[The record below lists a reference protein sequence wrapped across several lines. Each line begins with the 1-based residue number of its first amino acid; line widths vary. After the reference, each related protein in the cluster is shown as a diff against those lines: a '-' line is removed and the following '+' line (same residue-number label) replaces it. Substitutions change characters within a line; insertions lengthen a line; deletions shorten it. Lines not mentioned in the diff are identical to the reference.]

1 MRLVVDTSA
10 LFSMENLPP
19 DVEVHV
25 TPGIVAEL
33 RKYKDRRLA
42 YWEHALQ
49 VSEPSKE
56 SVEEVTRRAEETG
69 DSRRLSQ
76 TDIDII
82 ALARDLGAKILTD
95 DYSIQNLARFMG
107 VDYGTV
113 GLKGIGKVL
122 KWKLRCTGCGRVW
135 EVEHREC
142 PVCGSPL
149 RSTRA
154 RK

>member
-1 MRLVVDTSA
+1 MRLVGDTSA

-19 DVEVHV
+19 DTEVHV
-25 TPGIVAEL
+25 TPGIIAEL
-33 RKYKDRRLA
+33 RKYKDRRLD
-42 YWEHALQ
+42 YWEHALR

-56 SVEEVTRRAEETG
+56 SVEEVMRRAEETG

-76 TDIDII
+76 TDIEII

-95 DYSIQNLARFMG
+95 DYSIQNLASFMG
-107 VDYGTV
+107 IDYATV

-122 KWKLRCTGCGRVW
+122 KWKLRCTGCGRIW
-135 EVEHREC
+135 EAEHSEC

-149 RSTRA
+149 RSTKA